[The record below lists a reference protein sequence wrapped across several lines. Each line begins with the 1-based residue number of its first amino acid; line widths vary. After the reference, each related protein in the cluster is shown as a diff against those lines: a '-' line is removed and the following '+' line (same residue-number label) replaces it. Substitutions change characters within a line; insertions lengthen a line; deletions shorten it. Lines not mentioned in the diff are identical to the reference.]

1 MIVEYFI
8 VNNIAAAGI
17 IMILLFFKGRDE

>member
-1 MIVEYFI
+1 MYFI

-17 IMILLFFKGRDE
+17 IMILLFFKGRDQ